1 MTEKRFMKIFLCL
14 ASLCTAPL
22 LLGPAMLRPAGRAAP
37 AAQRAAVQRAAP
49 ATQETARA
57 LGGGEASAPWPEG
70 VLQLRQQAVCGADGL
85 YTVTLEAWAAGPLPE
100 GDWPGGEA
108 VLAYTL
114 TDGLAFGPDT
124 AVHAYAIDKTRSG
137 WAAVKQECPDLRIAA
152 DAQAGTLR
160 VSGFDYTARARD
172 RKTGAGRQR
181 PHDLR
186 RQARCAAERPARRL
200 CRHVR
205 RPGAAGG
212 RRGRLHGRPGRRR
225 GRRAR
230 RCRPRPWMCRCAAPT
245 PRPTSV
251 CSRGR
256 RSTSA
261 T

>member
-49 ATQETARA
+49 ATQESARV
-57 LGGGEASAPWPEG
+57 LGGGEAAAPWPEG

-114 TDGLAFGPDT
+114 TGGLAFGPDT

-152 DAQAGTLR
+152 DAQAGTLC
-160 VSGFDYTARARD
+160 VSGFDYTARVVTEKPALD
-172 RKTGAGRQR
+172 GSGHTTYGAKLVVRLSGLRADYAATFGGQGLPVGGGAFTR
-181 PHDLR
+181 PTR
-186 RQARCAAERPARRL
+186 TAA
-200 CRHVR
+200 
-205 RPGAAGG
+205 
-212 RRGRLHGRPGRRR
+212 